1 MAYSL
6 AGEKAAA
13 VTRESG
19 EVAAC
24 SLEREGRRR
33 QSLAFGMGQ
42 KENSKTV
49 AKRLRLRVSVV
60 PTHLISVRLL
70 LDIAKKILRQIL
82 NWNSPLKICALHI
95 RIIRTMGQGQSERN
109 IEIALTACLWRSS
122 IQLILEN
129 FAAKSG
135 RVGGCAANTYLKP
148 VSLHSGRRY
157 VPVLAISA
165 AVSIATRVACL

>member
-1 MAYSL
+1 MMNRSFFCLVGNILSL
-6 AGEKAAA
+6 
-13 VTRESG
+13 
-19 EVAAC
+19 
-24 SLEREGRRR
+24 
-33 QSLAFGMGQ
+33 
-42 KENSKTV
+42 
-49 AKRLRLRVSVV
+49 LRLRVSVV
-60 PTHLISVRLL
+60 PTHLIAVRLL

-82 NWNSPLKICALHI
+82 NWNSPLKICALYI

-148 VSLHSGRRY
+148 VSLHSGPRY